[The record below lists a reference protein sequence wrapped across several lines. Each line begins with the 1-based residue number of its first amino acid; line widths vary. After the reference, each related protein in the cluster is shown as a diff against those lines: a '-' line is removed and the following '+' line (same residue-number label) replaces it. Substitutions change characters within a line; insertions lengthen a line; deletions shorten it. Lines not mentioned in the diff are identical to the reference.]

1 MDEMQNEPLIVEC
14 AFGWGKVFRLYQNYL
29 DVNGTSYPLA
39 DLTHVRPIYHH
50 VLGIPSVRLELRF
63 GKKKVILRGI
73 AAMKEAQV
81 VVEYLTSQY
90 LGLPGAD
97 KGWSRTREAE
107 DQSKTI
113 PETDRW
119 LLEDSSA
126 SVQDL
131 GLKERAQ
138 APTDKVETP
147 NWQRSRED
155 QRERRRRR
163 LQAERSMREHG
174 FDVEKLVRRLK
185 EETLPEVPVP
195 LRLLAGERA
204 HYSTDATLCS
214 EPTGGTIRYMY
225 PPKDHGKLILT
236 NKRLVY
242 IGRKN
247 QIVLDYARLFHVSR
261 LRGAIAF
268 QAEHWY
274 KREIF
279 EVRRSLECTMYLEC
293 ILERYKDSLYRVQS
307 DGAELSNAW
316 SGGLSLEK
324 RAGFTSFA
332 PGRYLDYSEQEDE
345 AELTVDTGTMPP
357 STPGWDMTE
366 VLDGMD

>member
-1 MDEMQNEPLIVEC
+1 MQNEPLIAKC

-29 DVNGTSYPLA
+29 DVNGTCYPLA
-39 DLTHVRPIYHH
+39 DLTHVRPIYQH

-73 AAMKEAQV
+73 AAMKEAQT

-90 LGLPGAD
+90 LGLPGTD

-107 DQSKTI
+107 DQSKSI
-113 PETDRW
+113 PQTQPG
-119 LLEDSSA
+119 LLDDSLA
-126 SVQDL
+126 CIQDL

-147 NWQRSRED
+147 NWQRSRQD

-174 FDVEKLVRRLK
+174 FDVEKLAQRLK
-185 EETLPEVPVP
+185 EESLPEVPVP
-195 LRLLAGERA
+195 LRLLQGERA

-225 PPKDHGKLILT
+225 PAKDHGKLILT

-274 KREIF
+274 RREIF
-279 EVRRSLECTMYLEC
+279 QVRRSLECTMYLEC
-293 ILERYKDSLYRVQS
+293 ILERYKGSPYRAQS
-307 DGAELSNAW
+307 DGLALSDDWGGEW
-316 SGGLSLEK
+316 SSES
-324 RAGFTSFA
+324 RVYFETFV
-332 PGRYLDYSEQEDE
+332 PGRYLD
-345 AELTVDTGTMPP
+345 
-357 STPGWDMTE
+357 
-366 VLDGMD
+366 

>member
-1 MDEMQNEPLIVEC
+1 MDEMQNEPLIAEC
-14 AFGWGKVFRLYQNYL
+14 AFGWGKVFRLSQNYL
-29 DVNGTSYPLA
+29 DVDGTCYPLA
-39 DLTHVRPIYHH
+39 DLTHVRPIYQH
-50 VLGIPSVRLELRF
+50 VLGIPSVRLELCF
-63 GKKKVILRGI
+63 GKRKVILRGI
-73 AAMKEAQV
+73 AAVEEAQT

-90 LGLPGAD
+90 LGLPGGD

-113 PETDRW
+113 PETYAGMHEGN
-119 LLEDSSA
+119 LA
-126 SVQDL
+126 SIQDL
-131 GLKERAQ
+131 DLKERAQ

-147 NWQRSRED
+147 NWQRSRQD

-174 FDVEKLVRRLK
+174 FDVEKLAQRLK

-195 LRLLAGERA
+195 MRLLPDECA
-204 HYSTDATLCS
+204 HYSTDATLCG
-214 EPTGGTIRYMY
+214 EPTGGTIRYTY

-242 IGRKN
+242 IGRKS

-274 KREIF
+274 RREIF
-279 EVRRSLECTMYLEC
+279 QVRRSLECTMYLEC
-293 ILERYKDSLYRVQS
+293 ILERLKGALYRDQS
-307 DGAELSNAW
+307 DEAAFSGVWDGGWSSGSGAHFKSLV
-316 SGGLSLEK
+316 SG
-324 RAGFTSFA
+324 A
-332 PGRYLDYSEQEDE
+332 YLDYNEQTE
-345 AELTVDTGTMPP
+345 ELTASTDTMPL
-357 STPGWDMTE
+357 SLHSWDMAE
-366 VLDGMD
+366 VLDRLD

>member
-1 MDEMQNEPLIVEC
+1 MDEMQNEPLIAEC

-29 DVNGTSYPLA
+29 DVNGTCYPLA
-39 DLTHVRPIYHH
+39 DLTHVRPIYQH

-73 AAMKEAQV
+73 AAMKEAQA

-119 LLEDSSA
+119 LREDSSA

-147 NWQRSRED
+147 NWQRSRQD
-155 QRERRRRR
+155 QHERRRRR

-174 FDVEKLVRRLK
+174 FDVEKLAQRLK

-195 LRLLAGERA
+195 LRLLPGERA

-225 PPKDHGKLILT
+225 PAKDHGKLILT

-242 IGRKN
+242 IGRKK

-274 KREIF
+274 RREIF
-279 EVRRSLECTMYLEC
+279 QVRRSLECTMYLEC
-293 ILERYKDSLYRVQS
+293 ILERCKGSLYRAQS
-307 DGAELSNAW
+307 DEAAQSDVWGGGW
-316 SGGLSLEK
+316 PSGSRAHFKSLVS
-324 RAGFTSFA
+324 GT
-332 PGRYLDYSEQEDE
+332 YLDDNDQTEEV
-345 AELTVDTGTMPP
+345 TVNTDTMPL
-357 STPGWDMTE
+357 SIHSWNMAE
-366 VLDGMD
+366 VLDTMD